1 MFFQQSKILHSH
13 SPELPLTENRE
24 RKKCCNV
31 LWVMFSKSS
40 ELSYWVTNP
49 TFPFVF
55 FFLWKLKV
63 FCFVLFY
70 FFNVYIILVSKL
82 FIISWLIMLLR
93 ALKYY
98 TFSFSVLWVHMK
110 HKLHLRGRK
119 LWSFSYLTSLYT
131 WTSADFFICQDKASC
146 PGVKSCKLLSK
157 LLYKCC
163 LPQSFSSKYI

>member
-1 MFFQQSKILHSH
+1 MSRVQQIFRTQLLSH
-13 SPELPLTENRE
+13 
-24 RKKCCNV
+24 
-31 LWVMFSKSS
+31 
-40 ELSYWVTNP
+40 LSY
-49 TFPFVF
+49 FSLCF
-55 FFLWKLKV
+55 FFSLKTEG

-82 FIISWLIMLLR
+82 FIISWLIKLPR

-131 WTSADFFICQDKASC
+131 WTSADFFICQDKTSC